1 MKVNKLDHISI
12 AVSDLEAARRPWD
25 TIQQVRK
32 YPTIL
37 TDTSATTL

>member
-1 MKVNKLDHISI
+1 MKVNKLEHISI
-12 AVSDLEAARRPWD
+12 AVSDLEAARRAWD
-25 TIQQVRK
+25 TMTRGRK